1 MEKWITDARLLKYE
15 GILIN
20 SPKLEVETTSLQN
33 PAQFLYGELVEE
45 LTHDCLR
52 TIEEQVK
59 IRPDLGEEELEE
71 GERLSVDGFS
81 RILNGKQKSGY
92 GIINGLDMKVLES
105 GPLSPSWSTQACE
118 LYAVLR
124 ALQSLKGKVGT
135 IYTDSRYAY
144 GVVHTFGKI
153 WEERGFINSQGKGL
167 IHETL
172 VTQTLEALRGPERVA
187 AVHIKGHQKGFD

>member
-59 IRPDLGEEELEE
+59 IRPDLGEEKLEV
-71 GERLSVDGFS
+71 GERPFVDESS

-92 GIINGLDMKVLES
+92 AIINGLDMKVLES

-124 ALQSLKGKVGT
+124 ALQSLKGKMGT
-135 IYTDSRYAY
+135 VYTD
-144 GVVHTFGKI
+144 
-153 WEERGFINSQGKGL
+153 
-167 IHETL
+167 TL
-172 VTQTLEALRGPERVA
+172 MG
-187 AVHIKGHQKGFD
+187 